1 MHASPSAE
9 GGGQL
14 PFQAEI
20 VPEDVVV
27 ETLFDRATDF
37 TESAAAGHDS
47 MIYFSDI
54 VHSTSSDGIETA
66 HIWRYGPRMGN
77 SAIFRSPSGKSNGIV
92 FDRAGRMMVAEG
104 PHSGCRI
111 TRTHMSLEKSYILA
125 AE

>member
-9 GGGQL
+9 GSGQL

-27 ETLFDRATDF
+27 ETLFDQATNF

-54 VHSTSSDGIETA
+54 VHSASSDAIETG
-66 HIWRYGPRMGN
+66 HIWRYDPRTGN
-77 SAIFRSPSGKSNGIV
+77 SAIFCSPSGKSNGIV